1 MPELNIAI
9 DAMGGDNG
17 PSIVIEALER
27 AVSTYPNT
35 HFTVFG
41 HKDQINPLL
50 KQYNLN
56 ESTAVSL
63 VHAEQT
69 ILMDDKPGQSL
80 RSKPNSS
87 MRLALQ
93 ALANEQCHA
102 MVCGGNTGALMTNAY
117 FTVKTLPGVLRPA
130 LMTAIPNRVGGKSFL
145 LDLGANASCDSDT
158 LFQFGVMGSIH
169 HACIHPEHDKPR
181 VALLNI
187 GEEDMKGLESIKQAA
202 QMLNECEAI
211 NYIGFVEGNDL
222 LRDKANVIVCDGFIG
237 NIALKTVEGTASHIA
252 YHVKAVFKSSL
263 MARVLSLFALP
274 ILIKLR
280 NKLDNRRYNGASL
293 IGLKGI
299 VIKSHGGAD
308 KIAFLNAIVE
318 AVKEVEQDIPS
329 KIHHQIANLLGQESH

>member
-117 FTVKTLPGVLRPA
+117 FTVKTLH
-130 LMTAIPNRVGGKSFL
+130 I
-145 LDLGANASCDSDT
+145 
-158 LFQFGVMGSIH
+158 I
-169 HACIHPEHDKPR
+169 CIRTHSKIIARKGPKHDKQ
-181 VALLNI
+181 
-187 GEEDMKGLESIKQAA
+187 S
-202 QMLNECEAI
+202 
-211 NYIGFVEGNDL
+211 
-222 LRDKANVIVCDGFIG
+222 LRK
-237 NIALKTVEGTASHIA
+237 H
-252 YHVKAVFKSSL
+252 SS
-263 MARVLSLFALP
+263 ATF
-274 ILIKLR
+274 
-280 NKLDNRRYNGASL
+280 
-293 IGLKGI
+293 
-299 VIKSHGGAD
+299 
-308 KIAFLNAIVE
+308 
-318 AVKEVEQDIPS
+318 
-329 KIHHQIANLLGQESH
+329 

>member
-87 MRLALQ
+87 MCLALQ

-158 LFQFGVMGSIH
+158 LFQFGVMGSV
-169 HACIHPEHDKPR
+169 AAEH
-181 VALLNI
+181 LLNI
-187 GEEDMKGLESIKQAA
+187 EKPKISLLNMGEEEIKGSDVVRNAA
-202 QMLNECEAI
+202 VRLSQCEGLNY
-211 NYIGFVEGNDL
+211 NGFIEGNHLFSGRSD
-222 LRDKANVIVCDGFIG
+222 VIVCDGFVG
-237 NIALKTVEGTASHIA
+237 NIALKSCEGLATFIIEQMRETLNSHWL
-252 YHVKAVFKSSL
+252 YRFFFKFL
-263 MARVLSLFALP
+263 Q
-274 ILIKLR
+274 
-280 NKLDNRRYNGASL
+280 RRTHKSWDRLKPDHYNGASL
-293 IGLKGI
+293 IGLRQV
-299 VIKSHGGAD
+299 VIKSHGSANAE
-308 KIAFLNAIVE
+308 AFYSAIQQAVAEAHEQLPDRIKNRVE
-318 AVKEVEQDIPS
+318 AVLSEQP
-329 KIHHQIANLLGQESH
+329 